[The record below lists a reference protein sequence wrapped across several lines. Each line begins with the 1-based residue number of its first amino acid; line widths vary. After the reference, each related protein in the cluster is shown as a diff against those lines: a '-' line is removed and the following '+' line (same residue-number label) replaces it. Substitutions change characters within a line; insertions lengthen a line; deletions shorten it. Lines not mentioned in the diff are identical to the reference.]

1 VKSGRDSFGGRLRAQ
16 RERAGVT
23 LEAIAETTK
32 VRRSL
37 LADLENNN
45 LSRWPDGLFRRAF
58 FRDYLAA
65 IGLESEVIVAEFVRL
80 FPESGVPVVEAPG
93 ALEGGDGLGG
103 ELRLQLAPP
112 APFTTARRILLQA
125 AASVIDLGFVSL
137 IKFGAVELLGAPM
150 WTAVSVVALT
160 YYAVSGVWLGRAPAL
175 WLLFTDFPGSWRS
188 AAQSRRADRRLLRLM
203 ARQREIAKASAS
215 GAEDE
220 LPSQPHAV

>member
-23 LEAIAETTK
+23 LEAIAESTK

-37 LADLENNN
+37 LVDLENNN

-65 IGLESEVIVAEFVRL
+65 IGIESEAVVAEFVRL
-80 FPESGVPVVEAPG
+80 FPESGEPVVEAPG

-103 ELRLQLAPP
+103 ELRLQLAP

-125 AASVIDLGFVSL
+125 AASVIDLGLVSL
-137 IKFGAVELLGAPM
+137 ITFGAVELLAAPV
-150 WTAVSVVALT
+150 WTAISVVALT
-160 YYAVSGVWLGRAPAL
+160 YYAVSGAWLGRTPAL
-175 WLLFTDFPGSWRS
+175 WLLLTEFPGSWRT
-188 AAQSRRADRRLLRLM
+188 ALRSRRADRRLLRLV
-203 ARQREIAKASAS
+203 ARQRELAKAS
-215 GAEDE
+215 GAEEE